1 MQQYI
6 DFFSNHPMLSLAW
19 LVIAGLL
26 IFGWFKQRLS
36 SVAQL
41 SPTELTLQVNR
52 HDAVVVD
59 IRAEADFAKGHIT
72 DAKHLT
78 AADIEAEKL
87 SGLEKKKDVPI
98 IVVCQAGMSAQK
110 VAATLAKQGFTK
122 VSILQGGMGAWT
134 SANLPIVKAKK

>member
-6 DFFSNHPMLSLAW
+6 EFFSNHPMLSLAW

-26 IFGWFKQRLS
+26 IFGWAKQRFS
-36 SVAQL
+36 SVAQVT
-41 SPTELTLQVNR
+41 PTELTLQVNR
-52 HDAVVVD
+52 HDAVVLD
-59 IRAEADFAKGHIT
+59 IRAEADYAKGHIT

-78 AADIEAEKL
+78 AADIAAQKL
-87 SGLEKKKDVPI
+87 AGLEKKKDVPI

-110 VAATLAKQGFTK
+110 VAANLAKQGFSK
-122 VSILQGGMGAWT
+122 VSVLQGGMSSWT

>member
-6 DFFSNHPMLSLAW
+6 EFFSNHPMLSLAW

-26 IFGWFKQRLS
+26 IFGWLKQRFS
-36 SVAQL
+36 SVSQVT
-41 SPTELTLQVNR
+41 PTELTLQVNR

-59 IRAEADFAKGHIT
+59 IRAEADYAKGHIT

-78 AADIEAEKL
+78 AADIAAEKL
-87 SGLEKKKDVPI
+87 AGLEKKKDAPI
-98 IVVCQAGMSAQK
+98 IVVCQAGASAHK
-110 VAATLAKQGFTK
+110 VAANLAKQGFTK
-122 VSILQGGMGAWT
+122 VSILQGGMGSWT